1 MSIQK
6 KEQQMVQSGRTA
18 TTRAVKICHK
28 RYLKQVMDRWRES
41 VNTRTAMEDGGTLII
56 EKTKR
61 KFLR

>member
-1 MSIQK
+1 
-6 KEQQMVQSGRTA
+6 
-18 TTRAVKICHK
+18 
-28 RYLKQVMDRWRES
+28 MDRWRES